1 MTKLYELHK
10 DYVEDMVGQIAQ
22 RRKSFRCFT
31 ESVALTFSLLA
42 RDKHWSKVPILS
54 FMDAVCFGANL
65 DSEDV
70 CLSFRNQLGSGY
82 LKRRGTHL
90 AQYLLNAFIKC
101 FNSHVQ
107 KIPTVKFIAPYP
119 NTEMYAIVDAKKI
132 HPIIEVIPNVP
143 TF

>member
-1 MTKLYELHK
+1 
-10 DYVEDMVGQIAQ
+10 
-22 RRKSFRCFT
+22 
-31 ESVALTFSLLA
+31 
-42 RDKHWSKVPILS
+42 
-54 FMDAVCFGANL
+54 MDAVCFGANL

-82 LKRRGTHL
+82 LKRRGTHT

-107 KIPTVKFIAPYP
+107 KIPTIKFIAPYP

-143 TF
+143 TSY

>member
-1 MTKLYELHK
+1 MSTL
-10 DYVEDMVGQIAQ
+10 VIAEHDNQ
-22 RRKSFRCFT
+22 ENKALNFGDFS
-31 ESVALTFSLLA
+31 SVLSGLFWALGASIL
-42 RDKHWSKVPILS
+42 KKWSKVPILS

-82 LKRRGTHL
+82 LKRRGTHI

-107 KIPTVKFIAPYP
+107 KIPTIKFIAPYP